1 MFTCITFN
9 LKNCQFIKKCSSK
22 AFLFHK
28 NDEKQNILLLLCWKE
43 IFIIVLNIKIA
54 SPDDI
59 ISQEVTSLWKNNSI
73 NINTIWILHD
83 LKLTSFIENEWL
95 SNLRQ
100 AIIFI
105 KLFSFSRLVYP
116 EQHMLKTWLL
126 SSFISWERRDYNDT
140 VKSSS
145 IRSSLIL
152 FLCRYQ
158 YICGVWT

>member
-9 LKNCQFIKKCSSK
+9 LKNCQFIKKCSSNQ
-22 AFLFHK
+22 
-28 NDEKQNILLLLCWKE
+28 NDEKLNIFYCNAEWKY
-43 IFIIVLNIKIA
+43 IYILNIKIA
-54 SPDDI
+54 FPNDI
-59 ISQEVTSLWKNNSI
+59 ILQEVTSLWKNNSI
-73 NINTIWILHD
+73 NINAIWILHD
-83 LKLTSFIENEWL
+83 LKLPSFIENERL

-126 SSFISWERRDYNDT
+126 SSFISWERRDFNDT

-158 YICGVWT
+158 YNCGVWT